1 MKKSFENERKKWTEN
16 KNHLVRKIDEKNI
29 KILDLEEQS
38 RRLEEEVGNLY
49 RDLRE
54 EKAAKRLL
62 IADLNGRKAADEGK
76 TKTEKTEVDPVHMK
90 IALDQV
96 ELYPFK
102 WQFLILT
109 DIGENVQ
116 KWTRVFSTRR

>member
-1 MKKSFENERKKWTEN
+1 MKKSFEKERKNWTDT
-16 KNHLVRKIDEKNI
+16 KNQLARKIDEKNI

-38 RRLEEEVGNLY
+38 RRLEEEVGNIY

-76 TKTEKTEVDPVHMK
+76 TKTEKMDVDPVHMK

-96 ELYPFK
+96 ELFPLNR
-102 WQFLILT
+102 QFFNL
-109 DIGENVQ
+109 
-116 KWTRVFSTRR
+116 K

>member
-1 MKKSFENERKKWTEN
+1 MKKSFENERKNWTEK

-96 ELYPFK
+96 ELFSFK
-102 WQFLILT
+102 WQF
-109 DIGENVQ
+109 
-116 KWTRVFSTRR
+116 F

>member
-1 MKKSFENERKKWTEN
+1 MKKSFEKERKTWSDTK
-16 KNHLVRKIDEKNI
+16 KHLDRKIDEKNV

-76 TKTEKTEVDPVHMK
+76 TKTEKTDVDPVHMK

-96 ELYPFK
+96 YL
-102 WQFLILT
+102 L
-109 DIGENVQ
+109 
-116 KWTRVFSTRR
+116 

>member
-16 KNHLVRKIDEKNI
+16 KNHLVRKIDDKNI

-96 ELYPFK
+96 ELLPFK
-102 WQFLILT
+102 WQFFNL
-109 DIGENVQ
+109 
-116 KWTRVFSTRR
+116 K